1 MEHWHCTL
9 CGTLQA
15 HRNTVCH
22 SMFEEQCVTLTL
34 CHSKPCHTVS
44 HTVSEEQY
52 LTATLFNCVL
62 VRPCKPGFSPSCL
75 PCLSCLLSKHSSRA
89 SQTYSISGVNQFR
102 ELRGCCCP
110 SCCCEE
116 KVIWGETQ
124 KKLGRV
130 GFKKPVSLPETKE
143 EKLGGDERIS
153 KRSEENQENWE

>member
-1 MEHWHCTL
+1 MDQQCPGIQLDIPIEKKFQCVPRVATQCYMMKSSVVKRGTLALHSAQCTVTL
-9 CGTLQA
+9 CDTLNVSPSGRRTGTV
-15 HRNTVCH
+15 NTVCH

-102 ELRGCCCP
+102 ELR
-110 SCCCEE
+110 
-116 KVIWGETQ
+116 
-124 KKLGRV
+124 
-130 GFKKPVSLPETKE
+130 
-143 EKLGGDERIS
+143 D
-153 KRSEENQENWE
+153 